1 MHRFSFSSYSLHC
14 CRGYLNASC
23 ARQKAPRGS
32 HEHRVDQRKG
42 QWKYCFRA
50 PVSAVACHVPVS
62 AVAWSFFFVLPLI
75 SMVTC
80 VAKYISVLLQFWYF
94 QSLCIINMI
103 SVLQLL
109 CSIFKAL
116 VIMTIVWLPQ
126 LRVFFVKLFS
136 SLRYISRVYCL
147 MFSFSIYI
155 NCVIAVQLFICMRW
169 NR

>member
-103 SVLQLL
+103 SVFCYSCYAAFLKRSWLWLL
-109 CSIFKAL
+109 FDCRSYVYFLWNFSQVWDIYHEC
-116 VIMTIVWLPQ
+116 IV
-126 LRVFFVKLFS
+126 
-136 SLRYISRVYCL
+136 
-147 MFSFSIYI
+147 
-155 NCVIAVQLFICMRW
+155 
-169 NR
+169 